1 MGIPKEARHEFL
13 RNSAEYIAEE
23 VRPDKF
29 RTYRKTT
36 TTQAVQAPWPFVI
49 HTREGRLYGRKGD
62 WIAIG
67 VRGEIYPISKPI
79 FKETYELVIE

>member
-1 MGIPKEARHEFL
+1 MRIPIEKRHEFL

-36 TTQAVQAPWPFVI
+36 TTQAVQAPWPFII
-49 HTREGRLYGRKGD
+49 HTREGRLFGRKGD
-62 WIAIG
+62 WIAVG
-67 VRGEIYPISKPI
+67 VRGEIYPIGKAI
-79 FKETYELVIE
+79 FGETYEQVP